1 MRLLFLNHTGTVSG
15 AERALLDLVA
25 ALSGRHEVVV
35 ACPRPGEL
43 AGAVRGL
50 GIRWHPLPAFEAS
63 FRPHP
68 IQTPA
73 GLAALAAGSLA
84 VQRLATRIAPDAV
97 YANTT
102 RAALM
107 SVLVRRRRG
116 LPLAVRLHDHLP
128 GSRAGQTV
136 RNAIAGSADTV
147 LAVSEFTAAHFNAG
161 LRRGRA
167 RCVHNGIDL
176 ARFDPVA
183 VAPAP
188 LRTEHG
194 LDPGSI
200 LLGHVAQ
207 ITPWKAQADSIAIT
221 ARLRADGLD
230 AHLFLVGGIAFAGRP
245 VRYDNPAYLDH
256 LHRLA
261 GQLGVS
267 GAVHFLG
274 SRRDVP
280 ALLGAFD
287 LSLLP
292 SREEPGALAVVESLA
307 MGTPAFV
314 SARGGTAEFV
324 RDGRSGATL
333 PAGDI
338 DAWAQAIRGLVLD
351 GTALARMGRHA
362 REDAAR
368 FTLEA
373 SVEAT
378 MAEMARM
385 VALAPR
391 RQHG

>member
-25 ALSGRHEVVV
+25 AVSGEHEVVV
-35 ACPRPGEL
+35 ACPRSGDL
-43 AGAVRGL
+43 AGALRGL

-84 VQRLATRIAPDAV
+84 VARLAARIEPHAV

-116 LPLAVRLHDHLP
+116 VPLAVRLHDHLP

-136 RNAIAGSADTV
+136 RDAIAGSADTI
-147 LAVSEFTAAHFNAG
+147 LAVSEFTAARFNTG
-161 LRRGRA
+161 LRQARA

-176 ARFDPVA
+176 ERFDPAA

-188 LRTEHG
+188 LRAEHG
-194 LDPGSI
+194 LRADSV
-200 LLGHVAQ
+200 LLGQVAQ

-256 LHRLA
+256 LHRLV

-267 GAVHFLG
+267 DAVHFVG

-280 ALLGAFD
+280 ALLHAFD

-338 DAWAQAIRGLVLD
+338 DAWARAIGALVLD
-351 GTALARMGRHA
+351 DAALARMGRQA

-368 FTLEA
+368 FTLQA

-378 MAEMARM
+378 MAEVQRM
-385 VALAPR
+385 VALAQG
-391 RQHG
+391 RQPG